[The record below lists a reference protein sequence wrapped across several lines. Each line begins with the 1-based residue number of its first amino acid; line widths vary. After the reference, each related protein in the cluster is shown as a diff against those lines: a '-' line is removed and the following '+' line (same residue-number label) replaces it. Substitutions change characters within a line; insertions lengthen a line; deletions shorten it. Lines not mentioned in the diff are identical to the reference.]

1 MQGLG
6 YHFTARTFS
15 RAHLATV
22 QVVDILIV
30 QVESFKKLTIMGDS
44 SSQEVIP
51 QQEVETESV
60 KRSEMCIGLNYVIMT
75 LPKNIVTGITIM
87 LAQPVTNPTLK
98 RTQLVTNATLN
109 MIQGITYIANLY
121 HACICQQHNAK
132 PLDTIVA
139 LLYTYVII
147 TIIQYIVTLYNI
159 YHKVELL

>member
-22 QVVDILIV
+22 QIVNILIV
-30 QVESFKKLTIMGDS
+30 QVESFKKLTVMGDS

-51 QQEVETESV
+51 QQEVETV
-60 KRSEMCIGLNYVIMT
+60 KRSEMCIGLNCVMMT
-75 LPKNIVTGITIM
+75 LPKNTVTGITIM
-87 LAQPVTNPTLK
+87 LAQPVTLK

-121 HACICQQHNAK
+121 HACICQQHSAK
-132 PLDTIVA
+132 ALDTIVA

-147 TIIQYIVTLYNI
+147 IITQYIVTLYNI